1 LSFAVNC
8 FTISSAP
15 ENALTADPLTSNIAS
30 LQDRIAGRQ
39 RPFANVIQLP
49 LSLFFVNIRLHCFS
63 VIAKESERAFMS
75 SKRMAYTQARTE
87 LLERITRSLR
97 EDERFVA
104 AWLAGSFGRG
114 EQTWLSDLDLHV
126 VVADAFSESLCGAP
140 WPIGAKTTPERLALF
155 GQFGTPGL
163 IFERTAHANKIDG
176 ILTNV
181 VYQESAQSVDWM
193 LIPQAKAYREQP
205 SLLLFEKAGLPEA
218 PAQEPESPEQLLE
231 RASMN
236 VGFFW
241 IIACGSAR
249 ALASGQTLLFYSY
262 LLELER
268 MLREVRAALRG
279 ERAQYK
285 KYTDLHVSSTYE
297 QQVAALRH
305 LCDEMERLMPQ
316 VVQVG
321 GYIQA
326 SPRAIIEMRLAL
338 SSEGQDALS

>member
-1 LSFAVNC
+1 
-8 FTISSAP
+8 
-15 ENALTADPLTSNIAS
+15 
-30 LQDRIAGRQ
+30 
-39 RPFANVIQLP
+39 
-49 LSLFFVNIRLHCFS
+49 
-63 VIAKESERAFMS
+63 MS
-75 SKRMAYTQARTE
+75 SKRMAYTQARTD

-126 VVADAFSESLCGAP
+126 VVADAFSESLCAAP

-155 GQFGTPGL
+155 RQFGTPGL
-163 IFERTAHANKIDG
+163 VFERTAHANKIDG

-205 SLLLFEKAGLPEA
+205 SLLLFDKAGLPEA
-218 PAQEPESPEQLLE
+218 PTPEPESPEQLAE

-241 IIACGSAR
+241 IIACGDAR
-249 ALASGQTLLFYSY
+249 LLAAGQTLLFYSY
-262 LLELER
+262 LLELEGT
-268 MLREVRAALRG
+268 LREVQAALRG
-279 ERAQYK
+279 ERAHYK
-285 KYTDLHVSSTYE
+285 KYTDLQVSSVHE

-316 VVQVG
+316 VVQLG
-321 GYIQA
+321 GNVPA
-326 SPRAIIEMRLAL
+326 SPRAIVEMRLAL